1 MEGNVIEWDVH
12 LDDGTWIGIVSE
24 KIAADRRDQEPD
36 EYARCAAA
44 LRHDIAATKGF
55 SVMPRSY
62 TWDEVEEMQKE
73 AFSSERRRER
83 EVRP

>member
-1 MEGNVIEWDVH
+1 MEENVIDWDVH

-24 KIAADRRDQEPD
+24 KIAADRRGQEPD

-73 AFSSERRRER
+73 AFSAARER
-83 EVRP
+83 EREARP